1 MSRMDPARRFSHTP
15 KIIFLFFWW
24 HNGFIFIFQPH
35 HAIKISKDIRQVQQQ
50 PSHTDG
56 HKNQQR
62 PARCCRISA
71 FSRWKRSKKKASK
84 KLPYNYEK
92 KTTRRKKH
100 NTNPTARV
108 GQGWS
113 GLGNTRRRA
122 SPIEAAAC
130 SETSWSFI
138 YWRDFKRR
146 KRKVIFFLHNISC
159 FDGGLKKPL
168 TAQLE
173 SSLLS
178 LPLVYETPPADYS
191 STSVNWIEG
200 DYDAFWITDS
210 LDRWFAFDWGKFV
223 LRKFALIA
231 C

>member
-15 KIIFLFFWW
+15 KIIFLFFD
-24 HNGFIFIFQPH
+24 GIMASFLFFSLIMPLKFPKIFVKYNNNHRTPMDT
-35 HAIKISKDIRQVQQQ
+35 KTNND
-50 PSHTDG
+50 
-56 HKNQQR
+56 QR
-62 PARCCRISA
+62 AVAEFPLSVGGREV
-71 FSRWKRSKKKASK
+71 KKKASK

-146 KRKVIFFLHNISC
+146 KRKVIFFC
-159 FDGGLKKPL
+159 
-168 TAQLE
+168 T
-173 SSLLS
+173 
-178 LPLVYETPPADYS
+178 T
-191 STSVNWIEG
+191 
-200 DYDAFWITDS
+200 
-210 LDRWFAFDWGKFV
+210 
-223 LRKFALIA
+223 
-231 C
+231 

>member
-1 MSRMDPARRFSHTP
+1 MPLKFP
-15 KIIFLFFWW
+15 KIFVKYNNN
-24 HNGFIFIFQPH
+24 HRTPMDTKTNN
-35 HAIKISKDIRQVQQQ
+35 D
-50 PSHTDG
+50 
-56 HKNQQR
+56 QR
-62 PARCCRISA
+62 AVAEFPLSVGGREV
-71 FSRWKRSKKKASK
+71 KKKASK